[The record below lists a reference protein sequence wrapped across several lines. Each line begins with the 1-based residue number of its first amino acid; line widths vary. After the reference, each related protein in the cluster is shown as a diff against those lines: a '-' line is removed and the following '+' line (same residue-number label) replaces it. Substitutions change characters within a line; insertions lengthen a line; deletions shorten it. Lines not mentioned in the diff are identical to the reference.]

1 MSFRASI
8 KKVHLWLGLS
18 SGLVVFILGVTGAL
32 FVFHQEITQWPR
44 YDLRHADVVKS
55 RTLPLSQLHDRL
67 AQVMGV
73 KRLRYGIT
81 SFRDPARNWQA
92 VTFRRGEDNWTYF
105 GSIKD
110 YRTGYINPY
119 TGRVAGIVNEEQD
132 FFQIV
137 KGIHW
142 SLLLAEPIG
151 QPIVACSA
159 LIFSVM
165 LLSGLILWWPRRWNR
180 SGRQG
185 RFRTNCKAPWKR
197 LNIDLHRVLGFYAL
211 VVLLVIGFTGLY
223 WYFPFVQ
230 KTFYF
235 LGTGDFTLPESAPS
249 RVANA
254 SPASQT
260 DGETPLAKAYAI
272 AWSRFPEADA
282 ITFTLPGADG
292 KTIEA
297 QVQPAEGR
305 YDQPSV
311 LLFDSQSGRLVKQRL
326 YSEMNAGEK
335 LLAMNYDLHVG
346 SIGGLCTKLLV
357 FVAGLIAAGLPV
369 TGFLY
374 WYPTWKHKRRSRQQR
389 KSAIAEGPA
398 GY

>member
-1 MSFRASI
+1 MSIRAGI
-8 KKVHLWLGLS
+8 KKVHLWLGLA
-18 SGLVVFILGVTGAL
+18 SGLVVFILGVTGCL
-32 FVFHQEITQWPR
+32 LVFQPEVTQWAR

-55 RTLPLSQLHDRL
+55 QTLPLSQLHDRL
-67 AQVMGV
+67 SHAMGV
-73 KRLRYGIT
+73 ERLRYGIT

-92 VTFRRGEDNWTYF
+92 LTYRLGTDSWTYF
-105 GSIKD
+105 GNIEN

-180 SGRQG
+180 AGRQN
-185 RFRTNCKAPWKR
+185 RLHINCKAPWKR

-211 VVLLVIGFTGLY
+211 LVLLIIGFTGLY

-230 KTFYF
+230 KTMYF
-235 LGTGDFTLPESAPS
+235 SGTGEFTLPEPAFN
-249 RVANA
+249 RIVDAR
-254 SPASQT
+254 PASQA
-260 DGETPLAKAYAI
+260 DEKTPLAKAYAT
-272 AWSRFPEADA
+272 AWARFPEADA
-282 ITFTLPGADG
+282 ITFALPGVG
-292 KTIEA
+292 GETIEA
-297 QVQPAEGR
+297 QVQPTEGR

-346 SIGGLCTKLLV
+346 SIGGLWTKLLA
-357 FVAGLIAAGLPV
+357 FVASLIAAGLPL

-374 WYPTWKHKRRSRQQR
+374 WYPAWKHKRRSRQQR
-389 KSAIAEGPA
+389 KAAIAESPA
-398 GY
+398 G